1 MRVNS
6 FSVLLASV
14 ATTCDA
20 YAFRI
25 CGAYCGPGWCNDEW
39 LPEANCSGTAE
50 PQENSCADACCKT
63 HDYCCGHLTPS
74 TGKRACNTNIV
85 ECLQACTSDS
95 NCTDAI
101 GIHVAPSVISTAM
114 SVVEGWCCGEPCP
127 TPADGAEINATMV
140 EDAPAANLISNQS
153 AA

>member
-14 ATTCDA
+14 ATCDA

-74 TGKRACNTNIV
+74 TGKRDCNTNIV